1 VKKLIILAK
10 RNVFRNRRRSIITM
24 ATTAL
29 AVFIM
34 INVLSYVAGLYD
46 GMVKVV
52 LNTGIGHVQI
62 HHSGFN
68 QALKNGTVSTNL
80 LMSETSID
88 QLLNDQ
94 ILNGKVQKVS
104 KRVLFSGLI
113 GKGSVNTDGLVMG
126 VEPEVE
132 KDFYKSLSI
141 SKGRSLNRY
150 DANGILVSKRIQGV
164 YDINPGDKINLG
176 VLLANGEFEI
186 KDFEVIGVFDIGT
199 DFNIRY
205 VVDVMLNLDTARN
218 LIGDDELTEIT
229 LLLEDIEN
237 TDIVVADLQTAARS
251 LSLNVEVNSWQD
263 LGKKLLGIA
272 TYIRTGMRVWM
283 GIIFICASLA
293 ILNTFLMSVYER
305 THEIGILKAI
315 GMKRRRILALILM
328 ETIILN
334 LFALAVGLII
344 ATLSVYIL
352 NRIGLPSMVQ
362 DFLPK
367 GEAVRPYIQ
376 FSDTIISLLTIIGI
390 SALAGLVPAWQA
402 SRMNP
407 VDALRYE

>member
-52 LNTGIGHVQI
+52 LNTGIGHIQI

-80 LMSETSID
+80 LMSETNID

-113 GKGSVNTDGLVMG
+113 GKDSVTTDGLVMG
-126 VEPEVE
+126 MEPEVE

-186 KDFEVIGVFDIGT
+186 KDFEVIGVFDTGT

-218 LIGDDELTEIT
+218 LIGGDELTEVT
-229 LLLEDIEN
+229 LLLEDIKN
-237 TDIVVADLQTAARS
+237 TDVVVADLQAATRS
-251 LSLNVEVNSWQD
+251 SSLDIEVNGWQD

-344 ATLSVYIL
+344 AALSVYIL

-367 GEAVRPYIQ
+367 GEAVHPYIQ

>member
-1 VKKLIILAK
+1 MKKLIILAT

-24 ATTAL
+24 VTTAL
-29 AVFIM
+29 AIFIM
-34 INVLSYVAGLYD
+34 INAFSYVAGLYD

-52 LNTGIGHVQI
+52 LNTGIGHIQI

-68 QALKNGTVSTNL
+68 QALKDGTVSTNL
-80 LMSETSID
+80 LMSEGSVD
-88 QLLNDQ
+88 QLLEDQ
-94 ILNGKVQKVS
+94 SISGKVQKIS
-104 KRVLFSGLI
+104 KRLLFSGLI
-113 GKGSVNTDGLVMG
+113 GKDSVTTDGLLMG
-126 VEPEVE
+126 MDPEVE

-141 SKGRSLNRY
+141 IKGRNLNR
-150 DANGILVSKRIQGV
+150 DDTNGILISKRIQGV
-164 YDINPGDKINLG
+164 YNVDPGDIINLG
-176 VLLANGEFEI
+176 IRLTNGEFET
-186 KDFEVIGVFDIGT
+186 KDFEVIGVFETGT

-205 VVDVMLNLDTARN
+205 IVDVMLNLDTARS
-218 LIGDDELTEIT
+218 LTGSDELTEVT
-229 LLLEDIEN
+229 LLLNDIKNTDAVVSDLKSVAQSSSLDIE
-237 TDIVVADLQTAARS
+237 
-251 LSLNVEVNSWQD
+251 VNGWQE

-272 TYIRTGMRVWM
+272 TYIRIGMRVWM

-315 GMKRRRILALILM
+315 GMKRRRILTLILM

-334 LFALAVGLII
+334 LFALAVGL
-344 ATLSVYIL
+344 AAAVLSVYIL

-376 FSDTIISLLTIIGI
+376 FSDTIISLLTIIVI
-390 SALAGLVPAWQA
+390 SALAGLFPAWRA